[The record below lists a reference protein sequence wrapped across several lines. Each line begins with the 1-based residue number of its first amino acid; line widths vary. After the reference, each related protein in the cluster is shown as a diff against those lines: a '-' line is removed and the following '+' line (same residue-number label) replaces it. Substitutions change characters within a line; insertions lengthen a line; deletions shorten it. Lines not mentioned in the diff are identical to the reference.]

1 MRSGRN
7 LTTLLAGLALCL
19 WGCGGHDHDD
29 HDHDHDHADH
39 DHAHDG
45 DHEHSADYVAEKG
58 ESGEKKQAGPNG
70 GRVVTVVEPA
80 VEFFVTDDRKVR
92 LTFVDASIKPI
103 PAAAQ
108 VATVIAGDRSA
119 PVKLSFVKDGDGLIS
134 EGTLP
139 EGNNFPTVLQIKV
152 NESAPSVIEK
162 FNLNL
167 DDCPTCEH
175 KEYACVC
182 EHEH

>member
-7 LTTLLAGLALCL
+7 LTTLLAGLALSL

-92 LTFVDASIKPI
+92 LTFV
-103 PAAAQ
+103 
-108 VATVIAGDRSA
+108 
-119 PVKLSFVKDGDGLIS
+119 
-134 EGTLP
+134 
-139 EGNNFPTVLQIKV
+139 
-152 NESAPSVIEK
+152 
-162 FNLNL
+162 
-167 DDCPTCEH
+167 
-175 KEYACVC
+175 
-182 EHEH
+182 